1 MGSTQFGN
9 FGNFCRDSTLPVCN
23 LLTNSHD
30 QTGGWGGCELTGIP
44 LSGGRR
50 LGNLGS
56 ILLCG
61 IAIATAIY
69 LILRS
74 ERKRAAVGRRYV
86 DCPDGAAENGGS
98 EGGTKQEGRG
108 IIQTRGVPT
117 RLPSRALPHSCP
129 PALALYSDAASLLL
143 QVRFTDIGPR
153 EMQLF
158 LVGYI
163 VISICEIFTVG
174 EFPLSSTVRIA
185 FTGIHIGF
193 IIATTWMLMLNA
205 VVGYQFIDDG
215 TPLSLGLILTSA
227 AVLLIGTGYIALD
240 TGFKWTGTFDS
251 SYDSPNY
258 RNIALY
264 VLYQLAP
271 LIFLVAF
278 YVLETVLVLRVLGE
292 TRPMV
297 YLTLAAVLFALGQ
310 IFNYAISPH
319 ICNGTDGKID
329 GALFQTLFT
338 LLSVV
343 MVWVF
348 WSSITEDDW
357 PMGV

>member
-1 MGSTQFGN
+1 MSGWERGRWQECRSTQ
-9 FGNFCRDSTLPVCN
+9 D
-23 LLTNSHD
+23 
-30 QTGGWGGCELTGIP
+30 
-44 LSGGRR
+44 
-50 LGNLGS
+50 
-56 ILLCG
+56 
-61 IAIATAIY
+61 
-69 LILRS
+69 
-74 ERKRAAVGRRYV
+74 
-86 DCPDGAAENGGS
+86 
-98 EGGTKQEGRG
+98 GRG
-108 IIQTRGVPT
+108 
-117 RLPSRALPHSCP
+117 SRDHSPVHVCLATVPHSCP
-129 PALALYSDAASLLL
+129 LPLALSPSSLRVHVSDINS
-143 QVRFTDIGPR
+143 R

-215 TPLSLGLILTSA
+215 TPLSLGLILVSA
-227 AVLLIGTGYIALD
+227 AILLIGTGYIALD
-240 TGFKWTGTFDS
+240 TGFGWTGKFSS
-251 SYDSPNY
+251 SYDAPNY

-297 YLTLAAVLFALGQ
+297 YLTLAAILFALGQ

-338 LLSVV
+338 LLSVI

-357 PMGV
+357 PMPVGNYP

>member
-23 LLTNSHD
+23 LLSTSHN
-30 QTGGWGGCELTGIP
+30 QNGGWGGCELTGI
-44 LSGGRR
+44 SVGGGRR

-61 IAIATAIY
+61 VAIATAIY

-74 ERKRAAVGRRYV
+74 ERKKAAVGR
-86 DCPDGAAENGGS
+86 
-98 EGGTKQEGRG
+98 
-108 IIQTRGVPT
+108 
-117 RLPSRALPHSCP
+117 
-129 PALALYSDAASLLL
+129 
-143 QVRFTDIGPR
+143 R

-174 EFPLSSTVRIA
+174 EFPLNSTVRIA

-193 IIATTWMLMLNA
+193 IIASTWMLMLNA

-215 TPLSLGLILTSA
+215 TPMSLGLILVSA

-240 TGFKWTGTFDS
+240 TGFDWTGKFSS
-251 SYDSPNY
+251 SYDAPNY

-297 YLTLAAVLFALGQ
+297 YLTLAAILFALGQ

-319 ICNGTDGKID
+319 ICNGTGGKID

-343 MVWVF
+343 MIWVF

-357 PMGV
+357 PMPVGNYP